1 MFSRLQAFA
10 CLVSERTV
18 SLFADSLMVLLLVV
32 LSIGSAIWTLAART
46 ELAMTLFLSILAL
59 AITAAILYVGER
71 REKVASK
78 RDEAMH
84 AKLDSLLRGV
94 ADADERLAGSEK
106 EAEDAAEDM
115 RARAGKPGS

>member
-1 MFSRLQAFA
+1 MLTRLQAFA
-10 CLVSERTV
+10 CAVSERTV
-18 SLFADSLMVLLLVV
+18 HFFASPMLVLALVI
-32 LSIGSAIWTLAART
+32 SSAGSAVFTLAART

-59 AITAAILYVGER
+59 AITSAILYVGER
-71 REKVASK
+71 RESVAIK

-106 EAEDAAEDM
+106 EAE
-115 RARAGKPGS
+115 RADELRSQTAR